1 MVWFLGM
8 EKGDGVPVGQYGV
21 GGWRGWL
28 LSMLWFTKN
37 VYLSEYKSNI
47 SFCCF
52 TLSLTSR
59 SRRWLNWRRWGWCR
73 TMRYKQKQI
82 VIFSFKYKMFIIS
95 VKLLSLRNLL
105 LTKNCF
111 PQIILWK
118 RTWLHTS
125 CSVGLPSVV
134 SPSTLSISISIL
146 GKVALLIT
154 KKVLI
159 QNFELQNIER
169 VKLNVRRRK
178 MLHVV
183 PSSSMV

>member
-8 EKGDGVPVGQYGV
+8 VKGDGVPVGQYGV

-37 VYLSEYKSNI
+37 VYLSDYKSNI
-47 SFCCF
+47 LFCCF

-82 VIFSFKYKMFIIS
+82 VIFSFKYKIFITS
-95 VKLLSLRNLL
+95 AKLLSLRNLL

-118 RTWLHTS
+118 NNMIKHLLFSWASLCSLPVYPLHFHFHLEKS
-125 CSVGLPSVV
+125 CSFDRKESADTELR
-134 SPSTLSISISIL
+134 T
-146 GKVALLIT
+146 T
-154 KKVLI
+154 KHW
-159 QNFELQNIER
+159 ESEIECA
-169 VKLNVRRRK
+169 KEKNATCCT
-178 MLHVV
+178 
-183 PSSSMV
+183 